1 MVNLAI
7 HLEREVTQM
16 FFTEARKENKRLNAL
31 VEAGAKTLMSDDEV
45 LRDRVRE
52 WAFDPKRIQMLDGER
67 YYRGDNDV
75 LMRKR
80 LVIGEDGE
88 LTEDKS
94 LTNNRIA
101 HSFFRKLVDQKCQY
115 LLGRPFSISTDDK
128 AYGDILNGIFDD
140 KLRKKMKNLCKEAVV
155 KGIGWLQPYIDG
167 EGIHFQKIPAEEV
180 IPIWE
185 DSEHTELEAAVR
197 VYTSEGYEG
206 RRKKV
211 FTHVEYWDPQGV
223 KYYLMEDGKLVPDP
237 LKADCCH
244 MQIGG
249 KGYNF
254 KKVPFIPFKYNE
266 EEISLIR
273 YVKPLIDDYDL
284 LKSDDSNAI
293 MDTPNSILVVKNYDG
308 QGLGEFRKNL
318 SQYKAVKV
326 TDDGGLDIKSTGL
339 NTDMVEKHLKL
350 DRKDLYE
357 AGRGVD
363 TQSEELKTA
372 SGVALKFLYADL
384 DLDCNGIESEFLSG
398 FQEMVSFIDL
408 WLRLSGQGD
417 FRGKAVRFVLNRDII
432 INEEQAIDDCVKSE
446 GMLSKRT
453 LLENHPW
460 VTDVEEEL
468 RRCGEE

>member
-1 MVNLAI
+1 MI
-7 HLEREVTQM
+7 SEREVTEM
-16 FFTEARKENKRLNAL
+16 FFTEARREKKRLNAL
-31 VEAGAKTLMSDDEV
+31 IEEGAKELMADDEA
-45 LRDRVRE
+45 LADRVRE

-101 HSFFRKLVDQKCQY
+101 HSFFRKLVDQKSQY
-115 LLGRPFSISTDDK
+115 LFGRPFSVSTNDRE
-128 AYGDILNGIFDD
+128 YGDILNGIFDQ
-140 KLRKKMKNLCKEAVV
+140 KLRRKIQNLCKEAVV
-155 KGIGWLQPYIDG
+155 KGIGWLQPYIDK

-185 DSEHTELEAAVR
+185 DSEHTVLEAVVR

-211 FTHVEYWDPQGV
+211 FTHVEYWDTEGV
-223 KYYLMEDGKLVPDP
+223 KFYLMENGKLSPDP
-237 LKADCCH
+237 LKPDCCH
-244 MQIGG
+244 MKVGG

-254 KKVPFIPFKYNE
+254 EKVPFIPFKYNE

-339 NTDMVEKHLKL
+339 NTDMVEKHLML

-363 TQSEELKTA
+363 TQSEDFKTA

-384 DLDCNGIESEFLSG
+384 DLDCNGIESEFMSG
-398 FQEMVSFIDL
+398 FEEMVYFINL
-408 WLRLSGQGD
+408 WLKLSGQGD
-417 FRGKAVRFVLNRDII
+417 FAGKGVRFVLNRDII
-432 INEEQAIDDCVKSE
+432 INEEQAIDDCAKSE
-446 GMLSKRT
+446 GMLSRRT
-453 LLENHPW
+453 VLENHPW

>member
-1 MVNLAI
+1 
-7 HLEREVTQM
+7 M
-16 FFTEARKENKRLNAL
+16 FFTETGNETKRLNAL
-31 VEAGAKTLMSDDEV
+31 IEAGAKELMADDEA
-45 LRDRVRE
+45 LADRVRE
-52 WAFDPKRIQMLDGER
+52 WAFDPRRIQMLDGAR
-67 YYRGDNDV
+67 YYRGDNDI
-75 LMRKR
+75 LGRKR

-88 LTEDKS
+88 LVEDKS

-101 HSFFRKLVDQKCQY
+101 HSFFRKLVDQKSQY
-115 LLGRPFSISTDDK
+115 LFGRPFSVSTDDG
-128 AYGDILNGIFDD
+128 AYGDILNGIFDQR
-140 KLRKKMKNLCKEAVV
+140 LRRKIQNLCKEAVV
-155 KGIGWLQPYIDG
+155 KGIAWLQPYIDH

-180 IPIWE
+180 IPLWE
-185 DSEHTELEAAVR
+185 DSEHTVLEAAVR

-206 RRKKV
+206 RRKKT
-211 FTHVEYWDPQGV
+211 FTHVEYWDSDGV
-223 KYYLMEDGKLVPDP
+223 RYYLMENGKLSPDP
-237 LKADCCH
+237 MRADSCH
-244 MQIGG
+244 MTIGG

-339 NTDMVEKHLKL
+339 STDMVEKHLKL

-363 TQSEELKTA
+363 TQSEDLKTA

-384 DLDCNGIESEFLSG
+384 DLDCNGIESEFMGGLS
-398 FQEMVSFIDL
+398 EMVSFVNL
-408 WLRLSGQGD
+408 WLQLSGQGD
-417 FRGKAVRFVLNRDII
+417 FGDKSVRFVLNRDII
-432 INEEQAIDDCVKSE
+432 INEEQAIDDCMKSE
-446 GMLSKRT
+446 GMLSRQT
-453 LLENHPW
+453 VLENHPW

-468 RRCGEE
+468 RRCGEGKE